1 MPLKLKRSFLK
12 LRNTLLEN
20 DDPES
25 LVRKT
30 LLDFSENTFWQAN
43 APFFFV
49 RFPNVI
55 LAVTIFWGEIF
66 LGSFRNLHSMR
77 VFLSTKV
84 LSPYVVTSLAALL
97 QEAQPLR
104 WLLGGQIPWHNGCF
118 APFLRV
124 ETPALYR
131 PPPN

>member
-43 APFFFV
+43 EPFFFV

-55 LAVTIFWGEIF
+55 LAVTIFGGDIF
-66 LGSFRNLHSMR
+66 LGSFRNLPFDES
-77 VFLSTKV
+77 FSFYQGALSLCGNKLGCSSTGGAA
-84 LSPYVVTSLAALL
+84 AALVVGWTNPM
-97 QEAQPLR
+97 A
-104 WLLGGQIPWHNGCF
+104 
-118 APFLRV
+118 
-124 ETPALYR
+124 
-131 PPPN
+131 